1 MSNDHQLSR
10 VSKYKKRRSVKRSII
25 TLSLLGTIILFGLF
39 ISFISGNDAKTAKD
53 KSYSIEVNKS
63 EEEVNP
69 TVADNHEN
77 DADEQA
83 AQQDDQQR
91 AIDEEETLET
101 EEATI
106 DDIVDNESVE
116 GKVVASEDPNVIKA
130 IEGDWQ
136 PIGTV
141 QEEPHESTF
150 DKESV
155 DWNEMV
161 KAIESV
167 VPLDDMTL
175 HWLGNGGEQKA
186 IGTVSTPD
194 GSEIYRVYISWVAQ
208 EGWKPTR
215 VEQLRQLEIKK

>member
-91 AIDEEETLET
+91 AIDEEESLET

-106 DDIVDNESVE
+106 DDIVDNEYVE
-116 GKVVASEDPNVIKA
+116 GKVVASEDPK
-130 IEGDWQ
+130 
-136 PIGTV
+136 
-141 QEEPHESTF
+141 
-150 DKESV
+150 
-155 DWNEMV
+155 
-161 KAIESV
+161 
-167 VPLDDMTL
+167 
-175 HWLGNGGEQKA
+175 
-186 IGTVSTPD
+186 
-194 GSEIYRVYISWVAQ
+194 
-208 EGWKPTR
+208 
-215 VEQLRQLEIKK
+215 